1 MGTSLAL
8 GNCITG
14 EISFFIEK
22 KCVGDRYVFLGK
34 ELKP

>member
-22 KCVGDRYVFLGK
+22 NVLEIGMSS
-34 ELKP
+34 

>member
-14 EISFFIEK
+14 EISVFIEK
-22 KCVGDRYVFLGK
+22 NVLEIGMSS
-34 ELKP
+34 